1 MSIVVV
7 PCRRM
12 INIRNQTRR
21 FLLLQRRFT
30 TELTQPKIPPTN
42 ITPVNQDHLLRVC
55 TILYQ
60 QQNSPDSR
68 LVSKLSSTEFQLTHD
83 FFLQVCNNFPL
94 SWRPV
99 HRFFLYSQTHHP
111 NFSHTS
117 VTSNKILGIVG
128 KSRNMDLFWELAQE
142 TGKRGLANDKTFRV
156 VLQTLASAREM
167 KKCVSFFHLM
177 NGFGYS
183 YNVTTLNRAVET
195 LCKEKLVEEAKY
207 VVAKLRD
214 CIEPDE
220 VTYRTMIEGFCDVG
234 DLVEAAKVW
243 NLMMDEGF
251 EVDVE
256 AGKKIMETL
265 LKKNQ
270 FDEASKVFYV
280 MVSKRGEG
288 LDVSFYR
295 VMIDWLC
302 KNGRIDTARKVFDE
316 MRERGIQ
323 VDNLTWASIIYGLLA
338 KRRVAEAY
346 KTAEAIENPD
356 ISIYHALIRGL
367 VKIKRASEATEVF
380 RKMIQRGCEPI
391 MHTYLMLL
399 QGHLGRRGRKGPD
412 PLVNFDTIFVG
423 GMVKAGKRLEATK
436 YIERTLKRGVEVPRF
451 DYSKFLHC
459 YSNEEGVVMFEEMA
473 KKLREVGLFDLAD
486 IFQRYGEKMTT
497 RERRRNREETS
508 PVLPNRCTMP
518 T

>member
-1 MSIVVV
+1 MAIAVV

-12 INIRNQTRR
+12 LNIGNPIRR
-21 FLLLQRRFT
+21 FLIFNRRFS
-30 TELTQPKIPPTN
+30 TELTQPKLSPTT
-42 ITPVNQDHLLRVC
+42 ITPINQDHLVRVC

-68 LVSKLSSTEFQLTHD
+68 LVSKLSSTKFQLTHE

-111 NFSHTS
+111 DFTHTS
-117 VTSNKILGIVG
+117 VTSNKMLDIIG

-142 TGKRGLANDKTFRV
+142 TGKRGLVNDKTFRI
-156 VLQTLASAREM
+156 VLKTLASAREL
-167 KKCVSFFHLM
+167 KKCVNFFHLM
-177 NGFGYS
+177 NEFGYS
-183 YNVTTLNRAVET
+183 YNVQTLNRGVET
-195 LCKEKLVEEAKY
+195 LCKEKLVEEAKF
-207 VVAKLRD
+207 VVSKLKE
-214 CIEPDE
+214 CIKPDE
-220 VTYRTMIEGFCDVG
+220 VTYRTMIQGFCDVG
-234 DLVEAAKVW
+234 DLIEAVKLW

-265 LKKNQ
+265 LKKNE

-280 MVSKRGEG
+280 MVTKKGG
-288 LDVSFYR
+288 DLDGSFYR
-295 VMIDWLC
+295 IMIDWLC
-302 KNGRIDTARKVFDE
+302 KNGRVDSARKVFDE
-316 MRERGIQ
+316 MRQRGVE
-323 VDNLTWASIIYGLLA
+323 VDNLTWASIIYGLLV

-346 KTAEAIENPD
+346 KIFEAIENPD
-356 ISIYHALIRGL
+356 ISIYHALIKGM

-423 GMVKAGKRLEATK
+423 GMIKAGKRLETTK
-436 YIERTLKRGVEVPRF
+436 YVERTLKRGLEVPRF

-473 KKLREVGLFDLAD
+473 KKLREVSLFDLAD

-497 RERRRNREETS
+497 RERRRDREVRS
-508 PVLPNRCTMP
+508 
-518 T
+518 

>member
-1 MSIVVV
+1 MAVAVVTS
-7 PCRRM
+7 RRM
-12 INIRNQTRR
+12 INIGNSIRR
-21 FLLLQRRFT
+21 CFILNHRFFS
-30 TELTQPKIPPTN
+30 TELTPTT
-42 ITPVNQDHLLRVC
+42 ITPINQDHLLRVC

-68 LVSKLSSTEFQLTHD
+68 LVSKLSSTKFQLTHE

-111 NFSHTS
+111 DFTHTS
-117 VTSNKILGIVG
+117 TTSNKMLAIIGN
-128 KSRNMDLFWELAQE
+128 SRNMDLFWELAQE
-142 TGKRGLANDKTFRV
+142 IGKRGLVNDKTFRI
-156 VLQTLASAREM
+156 VLKTLASAREL
-167 KKCVSFFHLM
+167 KKCVNYFHLM
-177 NGFGYS
+177 NGFGYL
-183 YNVTTLNRAVET
+183 YNVETMNRGVET
-195 LCKEKLVEEAKY
+195 LCKEKLVEEAKF
-207 VVAKLRD
+207 VFIKLKEF
-214 CIEPDE
+214 IKPDE
-220 VTYRTMIEGFCDVG
+220 ITYRTMIQGFCDVG
-234 DLVEAAKVW
+234 DLIEAAKLW

-251 EVDVE
+251 DVDVE

-280 MVSKRGEG
+280 MVSKRGG
-288 LDVSFYR
+288 DLDGGFYR

-302 KNGRIDTARKVFDE
+302 KNGRIDMARKVFDE
-316 MRERGIQ
+316 MRERGVY
-323 VDNLTWASIIYGLLA
+323 VDNLTWASLIYGLLV
-338 KRRVAEAY
+338 KRRVVEAY
-346 KTAEAIENPD
+346 GLVEGVENPD
-356 ISIYHALIRGL
+356 ISIYHGLIKGL

-423 GMVKAGKRLEATK
+423 GMIKAGKRLETTK
-436 YIERTLKRGVEVPRF
+436 YIERTLKRGLEVPRF
-451 DYSKFLHC
+451 DYSKFLHY

-473 KKLREVGLFDLAD
+473 KKLREVSLFDLAD

-497 RERRRNREETS
+497 RERRRDRDQLLKT
-508 PVLPNRCTMP
+508 
-518 T
+518 

>member
-1 MSIVVV
+1 
-7 PCRRM
+7 M
-12 INIRNQTRR
+12 INIIRTQTRR
-21 FLLLQRRFT
+21 FILLHRRFT
-30 TELTQPKIPPTN
+30 TESTQPKPSP
-42 ITPVNQDHLLRVC
+42 ITPINQDHLLRVC

-68 LVSKLSSTEFQLTHD
+68 LISKLSSTEFQLTHE

-94 SWRPV
+94 SWRPI
-99 HRFFLYSQTHHP
+99 HRFFLYSQTHHHP
-111 NFSHTS
+111 GFSHTS
-117 VTSNKILGIVG
+117 VTHNKILGIIG
-128 KSRNMDLFWELAQE
+128 KSRNTDLFWELAQE

-167 KKCVSFFHLM
+167 KKCVTFFHLM
-177 NGFGYS
+177 NGFGYG
-183 YNVTTLNRAVET
+183 YNVTTLNRAVES

-207 VVAKLRD
+207 VVAKLREWIKPNE
-214 CIEPDE
+214 C
-220 VTYRTMIEGFCDVG
+220 TYRTMIEGFCDVG

-243 NLMMDEGF
+243 NVMMEEGF

-256 AGKKIMETL
+256 AGKKMMETF

-270 FDEASKVFYV
+270 FEEASKVFYV

-302 KNGRIDTARKVFDE
+302 KNGRVDSARKVFDE

-323 VDNLTWASIIYGLLA
+323 VDNLTWASMIYGLLV

-346 KTAEAIENPD
+346 KTVEGIENPD
-356 ISIYHALIRGL
+356 ICIYHALIKGL

-380 RKMIQRGCEPI
+380 RRMIERGCEPI

-436 YIERTLKRGVEVPRF
+436 YVERTLKRGVEVPRF
-451 DYSKFLHC
+451 DYNKFLHC
-459 YSNEEGVVMFEEMA
+459 YSDEEGVVMFEEMA

-497 RERRRNREETS
+497 RERRRNREESS
-508 PVLPNRCTMP
+508 PVLPPLPYQCSMP

>member
-1 MSIVVV
+1 MAIAVVSS
-7 PCRRM
+7 RRM
-12 INIRNQTRR
+12 INIGNPIRR
-21 FLLLQRRFT
+21 FFILNHRFFS
-30 TELTQPKIPPTN
+30 TELTPTN
-42 ITPVNQDHLLRVC
+42 ITPINLDHLLRVC

-68 LVSKLSSTEFQLTHD
+68 LVSKLSSTKFQLTHE

-111 NFSHTS
+111 DFVHTS
-117 VTSNKILGIVG
+117 TTSNKMLGIIG
-128 KSRNMDLFWELAQE
+128 NSRNMDLFWELAQE
-142 TGKRGLANDKTFRV
+142 IGKHGLVNDKTFRI
-156 VLQTLASAREM
+156 VLKTLASARQL
-167 KKCVSFFHLM
+167 KKCVNFFHLM
-177 NGFGYS
+177 NDFGYF
-183 YNVTTLNRAVET
+183 YNVQTMNRGVGT
-195 LCKEKLVEEAKY
+195 LCKEKLVEEAKF
-207 VVAKLRD
+207 VVINLKEF
-214 CIEPDE
+214 IKPDE
-220 VTYRTMIEGFCDVG
+220 ITYRTMIKGFCDVG
-234 DLVEAAKVW
+234 DLIEAAKLW

-251 EVDVE
+251 EVDIE
-256 AGKKIMETL
+256 AGQKIMETF

-280 MVSKRGEG
+280 MVSKRGCD
-288 LDVSFYR
+288 LDGCFYR

-302 KNGRIDTARKVFDE
+302 KNGRIDMARKVFDE
-316 MRERGIQ
+316 MRERGVQ
-323 VDNLTWASIIYGLLA
+323 VDNLTWASIIYGLLV

-346 KTAEAIENPD
+346 KTVEAVENPD
-356 ISIYHALIRGL
+356 ISIYHALIKGL

-423 GMVKAGKRLEATK
+423 GMIKAGKRLETTK
-436 YIERTLKRGVEVPRF
+436 YVERTLKRGLEVPRF

-459 YSNEEGVVMFEEMA
+459 YSNEEGVFMFEEMA
-473 KKLREVGLFDLAD
+473 KKLREVSLFDLAD

-497 RERRRNREETS
+497 RERRRDRE
-508 PVLPNRCTMP
+508 
-518 T
+518 

>member
-1 MSIVVV
+1 MAIAVV

-12 INIRNQTRR
+12 INIGNPIRR
-21 FLLLQRRFT
+21 FLILNKRFS
-30 TELTQPKIPPTN
+30 TELTPTTT

-68 LVSKLSSTEFQLTHD
+68 LDSKLSSTKFQLTHE

-111 NFSHTS
+111 DFVHTS
-117 VTSNKILGIVG
+117 TTSNKMLGVIG
-128 KSRNMDLFWELAQE
+128 KSRNMDLFWDLAQE
-142 TGKRGLANDKTFRV
+142 IGKRGLVNDKTFRI
-156 VLQTLASAREM
+156 VLSTLASAREL

-177 NGFGYS
+177 NGFGYL
-183 YNVTTLNRAVET
+183 YNVQTMNRGVET
-195 LCKEKLVEEAKY
+195 LCKEKLVEEAKF
-207 VVAKLRD
+207 VVIKLKE
-214 CIEPDE
+214 CIKPDE
-220 VTYRTMIEGFCDVG
+220 VTYRTMIRGFCDAG
-234 DLVEAAKVW
+234 DLIEAAKLW

-256 AGKKIMETL
+256 AGKKILETF
-265 LKKNQ
+265 LKQNQ

-280 MVSKRGEG
+280 MVAKRGG
-288 LDVSFYR
+288 DLDGSFYR
-295 VMIDWLC
+295 IMIDWLC
-302 KNGRIDTARKVFDE
+302 KNGRIDMARKVFDE
-316 MRERGIQ
+316 MRERGVQ
-323 VDNLTWASIIYGLLA
+323 VDNLTCGSIIYGLLA

-346 KTAEAIENPD
+346 QMVEGIENPD
-356 ISIYHALIRGL
+356 ISIYHALIKGN

-423 GMVKAGKRLEATK
+423 GMIKAGKRLETTK
-436 YIERTLKRGVEVPRF
+436 YVERTLKRGLEVPKF
-451 DYSKFLHC
+451 DYSKFLQC

-473 KKLREVGLFDLAD
+473 KKLREVSLFDLAD

-497 RERRRNREETS
+497 RERRRDR
-508 PVLPNRCTMP
+508 
-518 T
+518 

>member
-1 MSIVVV
+1 M
-7 PCRRM
+7 
-12 INIRNQTRR
+12 
-21 FLLLQRRFT
+21 
-30 TELTQPKIPPTN
+30 
-42 ITPVNQDHLLRVC
+42 
-55 TILYQ
+55 
-60 QQNSPDSR
+60 
-68 LVSKLSSTEFQLTHD
+68 
-83 FFLQVCNNFPL
+83 
-94 SWRPV
+94 
-99 HRFFLYSQTHHP
+99 
-111 NFSHTS
+111 
-117 VTSNKILGIVG
+117 
-128 KSRNMDLFWELAQE
+128 
-142 TGKRGLANDKTFRV
+142 
-156 VLQTLASAREM
+156 
-167 KKCVSFFHLM
+167 
-177 NGFGYS
+177 
-183 YNVTTLNRAVET
+183 NRAVET

-234 DLVEAAKVW
+234 DLVEAAKLW

-302 KNGRIDTARKVFDE
+302 RNGRVDTARKVFDE

-346 KTAEAIENPD
+346 KTVEGVENPD
-356 ISIYHALIRGL
+356 ISIYHALIKGL

-380 RKMIQRGCEPI
+380 RKMIERGCEPI

-436 YIERTLKRGVEVPRF
+436 YVERTLKRGVEVPRF
-451 DYSKFLHC
+451 DYNKFLHC

-486 IFQRYGEKMTT
+486 IFQRTGSRWRNQRVRRCLSSVHRADGLDACKFLIDELKATVPIWKKEVYANGEVWKENSEFLEK
-497 RERRRNREETS
+497 RLELDGLVKKPVVGEHKRSCCGSKVRVQEDEEHKDNS
-508 PVLPNRCTMP
+508 S
-518 T
+518 

>member
-21 FLLLQRRFT
+21 FLLLHRRFT
-30 TELTQPKIPPTN
+30 TELTQLRTT
-42 ITPVNQDHLLRVC
+42 ITPVNEDHLLRVC

-60 QQNSPDSR
+60 QQNSPYSR

-111 NFSHTS
+111 DFSHTS

-214 CIEPDE
+214 CIKPDE

-243 NLMMDEGF
+243 NLMMEEGF

-256 AGKKIMETL
+256 AGKKMLETL

-302 KNGRIDTARKVFDE
+302 KNGRIDTARKLFDE
-316 MRERGIQ
+316 MREREIQ

-346 KTAEAIENPD
+346 KTVEAIENPD
-356 ISIYHALIRGL
+356 ISIYHALIKGL

-380 RKMIQRGCEPI
+380 RMMIQRGCEPI

-451 DYSKFLHC
+451 DYNKFLHC

-508 PVLPNRCTMP
+508 PVLPSLPNRCTMP